1 MLRLNAEPMPAPLP
15 TLPES
20 LPTDEP
26 QGVLDA
32 QHWALTLGIV
42 LGVTLFAFE
51 SLAVVTVAPRIAAA
65 LSGRALYGWLFSGF
79 LLSSLLGTVVGGVQ
93 ADRHGP
99 GRPFLGG
106 LTLFAAGLLLSGF
119 APNMTLLIAGRV
131 VQGLGGGAILTAL
144 YAAVNVAY
152 PDTLRPR
159 LVALMSSAWVVPA
172 LVGPALAGL
181 LAQALS
187 WRVVFWGM
195 VPLLGVVALLATPAF
210 RRLGAPD
217 SAPTK
222 KDRLR
227 PAFGLVLGTGTL
239 LAGLGLKSLP
249 LALTAVAAGAALAF
263 SSLRFLL
270 PTGTLRLRRG
280 LPAVVA
286 ARGLFYAGFIGVE
299 AFLALVLTSV
309 HGFSSATTGL
319 AIASGAISWTLG
331 SWTQDRL
338 DTRFGGEQRPTRILT
353 GALVVSLGL
362 GVQLFALFTAFY
374 PLFITVGGWML
385 AGLGIGLAHSSSSVL
400 AFALAPAGEEGAVSA
415 SLQLADQFTA
425 AISTGVGGALFALA
439 LGSGLAEVYGI
450 LFALCF
456 SVGLVL
462 LSVVAAGRTGRRPT
476 N

>member
-1 MLRLNAEPMPAPLP
+1 MPVDTPAPP
-15 TLPES
+15 KETAAS
-20 LPTDEP
+20 LEP

-51 SLAVVTVAPRIAAA
+51 SLAVVTIAPRIAEA
-65 LSGRALYGWLFSGF
+65 LQGRALYGWLFSGF

-106 LTLFAAGLLLSGF
+106 LLLFAAGLLLSGF
-119 APNMTLLIAGRV
+119 APSMTLLIAGRV

-187 WRVVFWGM
+187 WRAVFWGM
-195 VPLLGVVALLATPAF
+195 VPLLAVVALLATPAF
-210 RRLGAPD
+210 RQLGAPAELP
-217 SAPTK
+217 SK
-222 KDRLR
+222 QNRLR
-227 PAFGLVLGTGTL
+227 PALGLVLGTGAL
-239 LAGLGLKSLP
+239 LAGLGLESWL
-249 LALTAVAAGAALAF
+249 LALPAVALGAVLAF
-263 SSLRFLL
+263 FSLRFLL

-338 DTRFGGEQRPTRILT
+338 DTRYGGERRPTRILVGT
-353 GALVVSLGL
+353 LVVSVGL
-362 GVQLFALFTAFY
+362 GVQLFALFTTFY

-400 AFALAPAGEEGAVSA
+400 AFALAPPGEEGAVSA
-415 SLQLADQFTA
+415 ALQLADQFTA
-425 AISTGVGGALFALA
+425 ALSTGVGGALFALA
-439 LGSGLAEVYGI
+439 LGSGLREVYGI

-462 LSVVAAGRTGRRPT
+462 LSVVAAARIAGLTR
-476 N
+476 

>member
-1 MLRLNAEPMPAPLP
+1 M
-15 TLPES
+15 
-20 LPTDEP
+20 PTDTHAPPEQP
-26 QGVLDA
+26 TTLDNSSHREA
-32 QHWALTLGIV
+32 QSVFDAHHWALTLGIL

-51 SLAVVTVAPRIAAA
+51 SLAVVTIAPRIATA
-65 LSGRALYGWLFSGF
+65 LQGRTLYGWIFSGF
-79 LLSSLLGTVVGGVQ
+79 LLSSLLGTVVGGAQ

-106 LTLFAAGLLLSGF
+106 LLLFATGLLLSGF
-119 APNMTLLIAGRV
+119 APGMGFLIGGRV
-131 VQGLGGGAILTAL
+131 VQGLGGGAVITAL

-159 LVALMSSAWVVPA
+159 IVALMSSAWVVPA

-187 WRVVFWGM
+187 WRAVFWGM

-210 RRLGAPD
+210 RRLGAPA
-217 SAPTK
+217 APAPK

-227 PAFGLVLGTGTL
+227 PAFGLVLGTGLL
-239 LAGLGLKSLP
+239 LAGLSLKSVP
-249 LALTAVAAGAALAF
+249 LALLAALVGAAVAF
-263 SSLRFLL
+263 SSLRQLL
-270 PTGTLRLRRG
+270 PAGTLRLRRG

-309 HGFSSATTGL
+309 HGFSPATTGL

-338 DTRFGGEQRPTRILT
+338 DTRFGSESRPTRILT
-353 GALVVSLGL
+353 GTLIVSLGL
-362 GVQLFALFTAFY
+362 GVQIFALLTTFY

-400 AFALAPAGEEGAVSA
+400 AFALAPSGEEGAVSA
-415 SLQLADQFTA
+415 SLQLADQFSA
-425 AISTGVGGALFALA
+425 ALSTGVGGALFALS
-439 LGSGLAEVYGI
+439 LGLGMAEVYGI
-450 LFALCF
+450 FLALIF
-456 SVGLVL
+456 SVMLAL
-462 LSVVAAGRTGRRPT
+462 LSVVAARRIARQKAQ
-476 N
+476 

>member
-1 MLRLNAEPMPAPLP
+1 MPADTPAP
-15 TLPES
+15 PELDLS
-20 LPTDEP
+20 TPEP

-51 SLAVVTVAPRIAAA
+51 SLAVVTIAPRIAAA
-65 LSGRALYGWLFSGF
+65 LDGRALYGWLFSGF
-79 LLSSLLGTVVGGVQ
+79 LLSSLLGTVGGGVQ

-99 GRPFLGG
+99 SRPFVGG
-106 LTLFAAGLLLSGF
+106 LLLFAAGLLLSGF
-119 APNMTLLIAGRV
+119 APNMHVLIAGRV

-152 PDTLRPR
+152 PDALRPR

-187 WRVVFWGM
+187 WRAVFWGM

-217 SAPTK
+217 SVPAK
-222 KDRLR
+222 KNGLR

-239 LAGLGLKSLP
+239 LAGLSLKSAP
-249 LALTAVAAGAALAF
+249 LALFAVAAGAGLAF
-263 SSLRFLL
+263 FSLRFLL
-270 PTGTLRLRRG
+270 PTGTLRLRHG

-309 HGFSSATTGL
+309 HGFSAATTGL
-319 AIASGAISWTLG
+319 AIASGAVSWTLG

-338 DTRFGGEQRPTRILT
+338 DTRSGGERRPQRV
-353 GALVVSLGL
+353 LVGSAIVSLGL
-362 GVQLFALFTAFY
+362 AVQVFALFTTFY
-374 PLFITVGGWML
+374 PLVVTVGGWML

-400 AFALAPAGEEGAVSA
+400 AFALAPAGEEGAVA
-415 SLQLADQFTA
+415 AALQLADQFTA

-439 LGSGLAEVYGI
+439 LGSGVAEVYGI

-462 LSVVAAGRTGRRPT
+462 LSVVAAGRIGNQTV
-476 N
+476 